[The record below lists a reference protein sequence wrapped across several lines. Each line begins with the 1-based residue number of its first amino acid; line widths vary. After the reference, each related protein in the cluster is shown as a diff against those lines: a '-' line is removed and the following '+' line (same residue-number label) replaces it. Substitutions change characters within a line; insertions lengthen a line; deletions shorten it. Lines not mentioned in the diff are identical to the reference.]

1 MNWGSTKRL
10 HAGVLALAAVVI
22 VGIPLTASADNVEV
36 LLGPTNQ
43 SITFTGT
50 SSSTADL
57 LQLGTCSSGICT
69 WAESGG
75 SILHPYVSS
84 GENQLGGYS
93 GVWSLSIPYTGS
105 TDNLTLAFSGSD
117 GTTTDWDVKQPYA
130 ITFDWGTAGCSGSGC
145 YLTGSLELTNIQ
157 QTGNGGI
164 FDLGVDA
171 NLTITG
177 GSLAS
182 LVGTSGNYDYT
193 INFASGT
200 SLSDLGNGKTLEAT
214 GSSGEVLANTPEP
227 NSQMLVASGLGLLLV
242 GAMMR
247 RRLGHAS

>member
-145 YLTGSLELTNIQ
+145 YLTGSLELSDILQ
-157 QTGNGGI
+157 SGKGGI
-164 FDLGVDA
+164 FNLGLDA
-171 NLTITG
+171 DLTITG

-182 LVGTSGNYDYT
+182 LVGTSGTYDYT
-193 INFASGT
+193 INFAT
-200 SLSDLGNGKTLEAT
+200 NKNLGKLGREGSITAT
-214 GSSGEVLANTPEP
+214 GSSGEVLSSVPEP
-227 NSQMLVASGLGLLLV
+227 NSQLLVASGLGLLLV
-242 GAMMR
+242 GAFMR